1 MSHNKVLLQ
10 SLVLAV
16 AGGLLETKFL
26 PEKFNDPFK
35 FLSETSP
42 ILPLPRGYALIIILH
57 SITLMWLLVHG
68 LSIGAARSKY
78 KELAKKDGEK
88 NVEDRY
94 SLPNLYVDG
103 NTKHSKA
110 FNCVQRSHQQIFETL
125 HMYLFCSMVSGLSFP
140 LTVSVACSV
149 WLYSRMK
156 WVAGYSTSEGDAA
169 KRYSQRYSGLFWKM
183 MIVLLFLSFATA
195 GKLLMQ

>member
-94 SLPNLYVDG
+94 LIPFPIYTSMETPSIRKPSIVFSALTSRSLKPC
-103 NTKHSKA
+103 T
-110 FNCVQRSHQQIFETL
+110 CIF
-125 HMYLFCSMVSGLSFP
+125 
-140 LTVSVACSV
+140 SVV
-149 WLYSRMK
+149 WFQVFR
-156 WVAGYSTSEGDAA
+156 
-169 KRYSQRYSGLFWKM
+169 FH
-183 MIVLLFLSFATA
+183 
-195 GKLLMQ
+195 